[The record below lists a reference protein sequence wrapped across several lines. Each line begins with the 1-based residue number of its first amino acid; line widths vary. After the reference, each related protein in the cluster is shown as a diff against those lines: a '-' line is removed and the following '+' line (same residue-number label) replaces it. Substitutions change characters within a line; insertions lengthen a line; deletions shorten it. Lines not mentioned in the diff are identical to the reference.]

1 MKIVLSEKECSQIIA
16 EYFYTDIE
24 NVELILFD
32 NNSDTAHIEVEVEI
46 KDDFVFKKIKSVV

>member
-1 MKIVLSEKECSQIIA
+1 MKIVLSEKEYLQIIA

-32 NNSDTAHIEVEVEI
+32 NNSDTADIEVEI
-46 KDDFVFKKIKSVV
+46 KDDFIFKKIKSVV